1 MFLKIGE
8 VSKMTGVDAATLR
21 YWEKE
26 FALLKPQKTRSGQR
40 IYSQQDLELVLRI
53 KKLLHD
59 DGYTVGGARKRLSV
73 PPAEVEEM
81 PETSGHGADEGRAN
95 RLRHARQLTREILDI
110 LDTQKTSE

>member
-1 MFLKIGE
+1 
-8 VSKMTGVDAATLR
+8 MTGVDAATLR

-26 FALLKPQKTRSGQR
+26 FAVLKPQKTRSGQR

-59 DGYTVGGARKRLSV
+59 DGYTVSGAKKRLSGQA
-73 PPAEVEEM
+73 PEM
-81 PETSGHGADEGRAN
+81 KETPERIGPGTEALRAN
-95 RLRHARQLTREILDI
+95 RLRQARQLTREILDI